1 MYLEISS
8 LLRILM
14 PVEKYFLMAIK
25 DVFIAQLHMDA
36 KSVERLSLNSPIID
50 ATLSLFIN
58 GAEVP
63 VYFGL
68 SVNCLDKIHIKMRK
82 IEIENNHNMLRF
94 FLKEIINL
102 LIRQVRG
109 YILELDERTITIS
122 EPTDYLHKKQTLY
135 GITRNFSINNEDM
148 IISY

>member
-1 MYLEISS
+1 
-8 LLRILM
+8 M

-25 DVFIAQLHMDA
+25 DIFIAQFHMDA
-36 KSVERLSLNSPIID
+36 KGVERLSLNSPIID
-50 ATLSLFIN
+50 ATFSIFVN

-63 VYFGL
+63 IYFGL
-68 SVNCLDKIHIKMRK
+68 SITCLDKIHLKMK
-82 IEIENNHNMLRF
+82 KTEIENNNNILKV

-122 EPTDYLHKKQTLY
+122 EPTSYQHKKQTLY

-148 IISY
+148 IVSY